1 MAAISRSRRSTAGIA
16 LIVAGALFVLL
27 ALFPLVAPAMT
38 LQWVALLAELAM
50 VVAFVI
56 LALGAV
62 NNTVAKVALF
72 AAAVGW
78 AILALAGLGI
88 ALPGAL
94 VILAVVV
101 AAVAGVV
108 GAVVLY
114 VGKEIT
120 NRPALI
126 FVIATALG
134 VLYLL
139 NTIGTFGAVDVGV
152 LVAVLFGA
160 ALVVAGVFFR
170 RTERRR

>member
-27 ALFPLVAPAMT
+27 ALFPLVAPTMT

-78 AILALAGLGI
+78 AVLALAGLGI
-88 ALPGAL
+88 ALPSVL
-94 VILAVVV
+94 VTLAVVV

-108 GAVVLY
+108 GAIVLY

-134 VLYLL
+134 LVYLL
-139 NTIGTFGAVDVGV
+139 ASIGTFGAVNLGLV
-152 LVAVLFGA
+152 LTVLFGA
-160 ALVVAGVFFR
+160 ALIVAGVFFR
-170 RTERRR
+170 RTEGRR